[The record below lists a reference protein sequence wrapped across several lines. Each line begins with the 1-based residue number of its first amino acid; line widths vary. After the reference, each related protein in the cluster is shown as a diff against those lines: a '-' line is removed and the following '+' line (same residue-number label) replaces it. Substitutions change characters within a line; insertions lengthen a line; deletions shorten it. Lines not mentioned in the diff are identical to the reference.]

1 MVSLFSLN
9 LNCGLILHMLLTYIV
24 SNCFLWFK
32 NSAFKINSGN
42 SPDINISQE
51 VKKSIFV
58 PIVEFLAS
66 APK

>member
-1 MVSLFSLN
+1 MAWLFSLN

-24 SNCFLWFK
+24 SNCFLSFK

-42 SPDINISQE
+42 SPDILILTSLE
-51 VKKSIFV
+51 IFIFV
-58 PIVEFLAS
+58 SIIEFLAS

>member
-9 LNCGLILHMLLTYIV
+9 LNCGLILHMLTYIV